1 MARTLFGTGDAGTP
15 KRWSTKALSE
25 IRKKSYF
32 ISRMAGSEDQLLPVV
47 LRNDLESGPG
57 DEVTVYL
64 VAKIQGL
71 PIQGNEKAEGR
82 EKRLTDYTD
91 KIRIDRMRMPV
102 NVGDIMAQKRRPYS
116 LRTQATARISD
127 FWAEYIDEELFA
139 HAAGTRG
146 TGRNFHHIPVG
157 HAGWPQAYVAPD
169 ADHLVYPGSVTAK
182 TGITSSTVVSR
193 AFVEKLTLKAETMI
207 GGRGPNGPNAFR
219 MERCAVEG
227 ARYWVYVM
235 HPANMYDLRS
245 EVGEAGWLALEKAR
259 ALAVGSNSPIF
270 KGEAGAAALLNQ
282 TILHQHT
289 NIPYSD
295 DYGGGSV
302 RGFRTLFMGAH
313 GLAMAFGTKE
323 RKVNGVR
330 LELDEAKV
338 DLGDE
343 TVVKSMTITGM
354 KKTQYD
360 NRDFA
365 IIAGDVGC
373 SAAALAAM
381 NA

>member
-1 MARTLFGTGDAGTP
+1 MARTLFGSSGAGTP
-15 KRWSTKALSE
+15 KRWSTKAMSE
-25 IRKKSYF
+25 IAKKSYF
-32 ISRMAGSEDQLLPVV
+32 VSRMTGSEDDLLPVV

-71 PIQGNEKAEGR
+71 PIQGNDKAEGR

-91 KIRIDRMRMPV
+91 KIRIDRMRQPV
-102 NVGDIMAQKRRPYS
+102 NVGDIMAQKRRPYN
-116 LRTQATARISD
+116 LRTQATARIGD
-127 FWAEYIDEELFA
+127 FWAEYLDEELFA
-139 HAAGTRG
+139 HASGQRG
-146 TGRNFHHIPVG
+146 TGANFHHIPVG
-157 HAGWPQAYVAPD
+157 HTGWPHAYVAPD
-169 ADHLVYPGSVTAK
+169 SQHLLFPGTVTAK
-182 TGITSSTVVSR
+182 TGVTSSTIVNR
-193 AFVEKLTLKAETMI
+193 AFVEKLTLRAATMI
-207 GGRGPNGPNAFR
+207 GGQGPAGANSYR
-219 MERCAVEG
+219 MERCTVDG

-235 HPANMYDLRS
+235 HPANMYDLRA
-245 EVGEAGWLALEKAR
+245 ETGEAGWLALEKAR

-282 TILHQHT
+282 TILHTHN
-289 NIPYSD
+289 NITYTD

-313 GLAMAFGTKE
+313 ALALAFGTKD
-323 RKVNGVR
+323 RKTNGVR

-343 TVVKSMTITGM
+343 TVVKSMSVLGM

-365 IIAGDVGC
+365 IIAGDAGC

-381 NA
+381 EV

>member
-1 MARTLFGTGDAGTP
+1 MARTLFGTSGAGTP
-15 KRWSTKALSE
+15 KRWATKALSE

-32 ISRMAGSEDQLLPVV
+32 ISRMTGTEDRLLPVV

-116 LRTQATARISD
+116 LRQQAVARLSD
-127 FWAEYIDEELFA
+127 FWAEYFDEECFA
-139 HAAGTRG
+139 HLSGRRG
-146 TGRNFHHIPVG
+146 TGDNFQHIPVG
-157 HAGWPQAYVAPD
+157 HPGWPHTYEAPD
-169 ADHLVYPGSVTAK
+169 ADHLAYPGSVTNK
-182 TGITSSTVVSR
+182 TSISSSDVVDR
-193 AFVEKLTLKAETMI
+193 AFIEKLTLKAETMI
-207 GGRGPNGPNAFR
+207 GGVGPNGPNPFR
-219 MERCAVEG
+219 MQRCEVEG
-227 ARYWVYVM
+227 AKYWVYIM
-235 HPANMYDLRS
+235 HPANMYDLRQ
-245 EVGEAGWLALEKAR
+245 ETGEAGWLALEKAR
-259 ALAVGSNSPIF
+259 VQAIGSNSPLF

-282 TILHQHT
+282 TILHSHQ
-289 NIPYSD
+289 NITYTD

-302 RGFRTLFMGAH
+302 RGFRTLFLGAH
-313 GLAMAFGTKE
+313 ALAMAFGTKD
-323 RKVNGVR
+323 RKINGVR
-330 LELDEAKV
+330 LELDEAEV

-343 TVVKSMTITGM
+343 KVVKSMTITGI
-354 KKTQYD
+354 KKTKYD
-360 NRDFA
+360 ERDFA
-365 IIAGDVGC
+365 VIAGDCSC